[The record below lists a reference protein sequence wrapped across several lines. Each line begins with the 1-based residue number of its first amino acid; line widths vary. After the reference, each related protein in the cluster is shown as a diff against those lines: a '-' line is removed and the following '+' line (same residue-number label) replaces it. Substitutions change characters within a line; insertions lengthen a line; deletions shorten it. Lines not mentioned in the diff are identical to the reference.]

1 MWIQECFE
9 MKRIKVESKAADLK
23 LLDKVEGGLSAKRG
37 WTRVMGDEVKRKML
51 GNHSRQCQGMRE
63 TQILGWLNTSAA

>member
-23 LLDKVEGGLSAKRG
+23 LLDKVKGGLSAKRG

-51 GNHSRQCQGMRE
+51 GNHSR
-63 TQILGWLNTSAA
+63 